1 MVLFYFV
8 FPFRE
13 ETEENNEM
21 SGLSNSLASLIL
33 NRLAQDLKDKS
44 SNLRINRIKFC
55 NHRLLSHSFI
65 YFCLVNKTVHVI
77 ILYGCR
83 LVIYM
88 YLKYFEVFAF

>member
-8 FPFRE
+8 SPFRE

-65 YFCLVNKTVHVI
+65 YLCLVNKTVHVI

-83 LVIYM
+83 LVIY
-88 YLKYFEVFAF
+88 LKYFEVFAF

>member
-33 NRLAQDLKDKS
+33 NRLALS
-44 SNLRINRIKFC
+44 PIKFEMLM
-55 NHRLLSHSFI
+55 NS
-65 YFCLVNKTVHVI
+65 
-77 ILYGCR
+77 
-83 LVIYM
+83 
-88 YLKYFEVFAF
+88 

>member
-44 SNLRINRIKFC
+44 SNLRINYYLFLFGKQNSTC
-55 NHRLLSHSFI
+55 NHTLWLQVSNLFKI
-65 YFCLVNKTVHVI
+65 F
-77 ILYGCR
+77 
-83 LVIYM
+83 
-88 YLKYFEVFAF
+88 